1 MNQQYSRSRSF
12 DWRYFCVV
20 GLAAALG
27 AAGAT
32 WWSHQADRRSW
43 AADRPST
50 TPVAPEL
57 SVHAKE
63 MSDAF
68 QATARALRP
77 SVVSVQ
83 SIKKPKALN
92 LRQRRSGGNQ
102 QMPDELRRFFGGND
116 PFERFFEIPQMPDS
130 GTPQEGLGSGVI
142 ISQDGYIVTNNH
154 VVQDADELKVS
165 LADGRDMKAEIVG
178 TDKATDLAVLKVKAD
193 GLTPAM
199 LGNSDQVEVGH
210 WVLAIGSPMGFDQT
224 VTAGIIS
231 AKGRLVGVT
240 NGGYEDFLQTDAA
253 INPGNSGGPLVNLQ
267 GEVIGI
273 NTAIASRTGGNM
285 GIGFAVPAN
294 MVKMVSEQILQG
306 GKVVRGRIGAAIQDL
321 TEDLAQSFNFPTR
334 DGALVGDVVPGSPA
348 AKAGLKSGDIVI
360 SYQGKPVKSSS
371 QFRNAVAA
379 TPPGTKAQVEYVR
392 DGSKQKL
399 VVEVGQLDTADA
411 EPNNPRGSGLPAA
424 ADDLGLAL
432 QNLTEEIAGQLNLP
446 AQQRG
451 VLVAEVQPGSAA
463 ARGGFRPG
471 DVIINVAGKEVTS
484 VNDYRDA
491 LQGQNL
497 SSGVRMRVLREGGSR
512 FVVLKK

>member
-1 MNQQYSRSRSF
+1 MNQQSRNQGNS
-12 DWRYFCVV
+12 WRYFGVV
-20 GLAAALG
+20 GLAAAFG

-32 WWSHQADRRSW
+32 WWSHQAERHSFAEDRL
-43 AADRPST
+43 AKP
-50 TPVAPEL
+50 PVAAEL

-83 SIKKPKALN
+83 SIKKPRAVTP
-92 LRQRRSGGNQ
+92 RQRRLPGNQ
-102 QMPDELRRFFGGND
+102 QMPEELRRFFGGND
-116 PFERFFEIPQMPDS
+116 PFDRFFEMPQGPD
-130 GTPQEGLGSGVI
+130 GGGLPQEGLGSGVI
-142 ISQDGYIVTNNH
+142 VSSDGYIVTNNH

-165 LADGRDMKAEIVG
+165 LADGRELKAEIVG

-193 GLTPAM
+193 GLTAAVV
-199 LGNSDQVEVGH
+199 GNSDQVEVGH

-294 MVKMVSEQILQG
+294 MVRMVTDQILNG

-321 TEDLAQSFNFPTR
+321 TEDLAQSFQFSSR

-348 AKAGLKSGDIVI
+348 AKAGLKSGDIVT
-360 SYQGKPVKSSS
+360 SYQGKPVKSSA

-379 TPPGTKAQVEYVR
+379 TLPGTKAEIEFVR
-392 DGSKQKL
+392 EGAKQKL
-399 VVEVGQLDTADA
+399 TVVVGQLDTAEADGSA
-411 EPNNPRGSGLPAA
+411 PRGNEGPAA
-424 ADDLGLAL
+424 ADDLGLSL

-446 AQQRG
+446 GNQRG
-451 VLVAEVQPGSAA
+451 VLVAEVAPGSAA
-463 ARGGFRPG
+463 FRGGFRPG
-471 DVIINVAGKEVTS
+471 DVIVNVAGKDVRSLAE
-484 VNDYRDA
+484 YREA
-491 LQGQNL
+491 LQSQKL
-497 SSGVRMRVLREGGSR
+497 EAGVRMRVLREGGSR
-512 FVVLKK
+512 FVVLRK